1 VLQIPR
7 QAERISR
14 FLDHVWAFDRAVVTD
29 DARHRT
35 RQYQENSQREA
46 LRAGTSSF
54 AEFLASLD
62 LRVTIEPLQSTQFE
76 RAAELT
82 QRTNQFNLRP
92 QPRHAGE
99 IRALGST
106 CLGVT
111 VTDRFGD
118 YGLTGVIAY
127 EVRGTVLR
135 VDTLLLSCR
144 VLGRGVEHQVMAHL
158 GRIAEQGG
166 CETLE
171 LPFTET
177 GRNGPVLSFLETT
190 GGFDRTSEPLAFTI
204 PAFEARSLKPAQA
217 PERGAAVSIAKEALS
232 LAESVL
238 DSDLIQHIADSLA
251 TTQQIAERLSESR
264 RRVSDTQQ
272 HEYQPPETL
281 TEQELA
287 SIWSRVLNRDKISRR
302 DDFFQLGGHSLLAAQ
317 VVSQIR
323 TAFRIDLPLRALFE
337 APTVEALAVM
347 VDEAQLKELD
357 QFDETELEEM
367 LARMGGEN

>member
-1 VLQIPR
+1 
-7 QAERISR
+7 
-14 FLDHVWAFDRAVVTD
+14 
-29 DARHRT
+29 
-35 RQYQENSQREA
+35 
-46 LRAGTSSF
+46 
-54 AEFLASLD
+54 
-62 LRVTIEPLQSTQFE
+62 
-76 RAAELT
+76 
-82 QRTNQFNLRP
+82 
-92 QPRHAGE
+92 
-99 IRALGST
+99 
-106 CLGVT
+106 
-111 VTDRFGD
+111 
-118 YGLTGVIAY
+118 
-127 EVRGTVLR
+127 
-135 VDTLLLSCR
+135 
-144 VLGRGVEHQVMAHL
+144 
-158 GRIAEQGG
+158 
-166 CETLE
+166 
-171 LPFTET
+171 
-177 GRNGPVLSFLETT
+177 
-190 GGFDRTSEPLAFTI
+190 
-204 PAFEARSLKPAQA
+204 
-217 PERGAAVSIAKEALS
+217 
-232 LAESVL
+232 L

-287 SIWSRVLNRDKISRR
+287 SIWARVLNRDKISRH